1 MFEITANSMEN
12 HWAPFTPN
20 KDFKAAPRLLER
32 GEGVYYYNDK
42 GEKLIDGSSALFNV
56 PLGHGRMEIA
66 DAIYEQAKKMAYASS
81 FNVGHQLSFELAS
94 RLSRILPSGL
104 NRVFFNGSGSEAV
117 ETAIKIA
124 MAYNRA
130 RGQGH
135 RTRFVSR
142 ERAYHGVNLTGVS
155 LSGMI
160 KNRHVFNMGLPY
172 VSLMRHTHNPA
183 TPFVKGQPTEGADL
197 ADDLQRACDN
207 YGGDNIAAC
216 FVEPIA
222 GSTGTL
228 VPPVGYLDRLRE
240 ICDKHGILLVFDEV
254 ITGFGRTGKGFA
266 AEKYGVTPDI
276 MTMAKA
282 ITNGAQPMG
291 AVAVKQE
298 IHDTIVDGADDP
310 RMVEFFHGY
319 TYSAHPCACAA
330 GLATLKIYEDEGIFE
345 RAGKM
350 EAYFLD
356 QLFSLEGKN
365 GVIGIRGDGLM
376 GGIDVE
382 ASDKPG
388 MRGIQMTKRLWEAG
402 MHIKFTGDCG
412 IIAPPLV
419 STESQIDEMI
429 EKMGKALTAEFG

>member
-1 MFEITANSMEN
+1 
-12 HWAPFTPN
+12 
-20 KDFKAAPRLLER
+20 
-32 GEGVYYYNDK
+32 
-42 GEKLIDGSSALFNV
+42 
-56 PLGHGRMEIA
+56 
-66 DAIYEQAKKMAYASS
+66 
-81 FNVGHQLSFELAS
+81 
-94 RLSRILPSGL
+94 
-104 NRVFFNGSGSEAV
+104 
-117 ETAIKIA
+117 
-124 MAYNRA
+124 
-130 RGQGH
+130 
-135 RTRFVSR
+135 
-142 ERAYHGVNLTGVS
+142 
-155 LSGMI
+155 
-160 KNRHVFNMGLPY
+160 
-172 VSLMRHTHNPA
+172 
-183 TPFVKGQPTEGADL
+183 
-197 ADDLQRACDN
+197 
-207 YGGDNIAAC
+207 
-216 FVEPIA
+216 
-222 GSTGTL
+222 
-228 VPPVGYLDRLRE
+228 
-240 ICDKHGILLVFDEV
+240 
-254 ITGFGRTGKGFA
+254 
-266 AEKYGVTPDI
+266 
-276 MTMAKA
+276 
-282 ITNGAQPMG
+282 MG

-350 EAYFLD
+350 EAYFLE

-376 GGIDVE
+376 GGIDVA